1 MTQADIAA
9 NPADRPLALPP
20 AVDRRRKLWPYVVGL
35 AGVHALAAAALI
47 PWLFTWSGLALLL
60 VGIPLF
66 GQGINFCYHRLLT
79 HRSLAVPKWLEH
91 FWVVVAICNLEDTPA
106 KWVTVHRHHHN
117 HSDEDADPHSPL
129 VNFIWSHFQWITLHN
144 DQTRTR
150 AALAHYARDILA
162 DRFYFNLER
171 QPWLAPAI
179 YLAHLLAFFAAGA
192 AVGGWVGGSVGDAA
206 RLGLSWL
213 VWAGLLRTV
222 AVWHIT
228 WSVNSV
234 THLWGYRNH
243 QTNDGSRNNILVGL
257 LAAGE
262 GWHNNH
268 HHDPA
273 SACNQHRWWELDPTW
288 YHIRLL
294 QALGLAK
301 KVIRPRHQRHAQRQ
315 TPTTPNPAKT

>member
-1 MTQADIAA
+1 MTEADLPVSSNA
-9 NPADRPLALPP
+9 RTLPLPD
-20 AVDRRRKLWPYVVGL
+20 AVDRDRKLWPYVIGL
-35 AGVHALAAAALI
+35 AGVHVLAAAAAV

-60 VGIPLF
+60 VGIPVF

-79 HRSLAVPKWLEH
+79 HRALVVPKWLER

-106 KWVTVHRHHHN
+106 RWVTVHRHHHN
-117 HSDEDADPHSPL
+117 HSDDHEDPHSPL
-129 VNFIWSHFQWITLHN
+129 VNFLWSHFQWLTLHN
-144 DQTRTR
+144 HQTRTR

-162 DRFYFNLER
+162 DRFYLTLEKR
-171 QPWLAPAI
+171 PLLAPAI
-179 YLAHLLAFFAAGA
+179 YLAHLLLLFAAGA
-192 AVGGWVGGSVGDAA
+192 AVGGWSGGSAVEAA
-206 RLGLSWL
+206 R
-213 VWAGLLRTV
+213 
-222 AVWHIT
+222 
-228 WSVNSV
+228 
-234 THLWGYRNH
+234 LWGYRNH
-243 QTNDGSRNNILVGL
+243 ETKDGSRNNALVGL

-301 KVIRPRHQRHAQRQ
+301 KVILPRHRRHADRQ
-315 TPTTPNPAKT
+315 SASS